1 LAQSLLAGDE
11 PPAPRCRM
19 KKDRRAAFDLNQG
32 NEMES
37 GFSFSDSPREVG
49 IMSRRSFFKNFLGS
63 FRPLADTNFDSVL
76 GYLGLA
82 MVIESES

>member
-1 LAQSLLAGDE
+1 
-11 PPAPRCRM
+11 M

-32 NEMES
+32 NEVES
-37 GFSFSDSPREVG
+37 GFSFSDNPPGIG